1 MFTIQSLNQLQ
12 KINHAGRRP
21 PIPEQ
26 RPLLQCGMCPECRR
40 RPGTP
45 PAPRPLQLVAPQLTR
60 QSACDH
66 CESEILKKNKNNK
79 MFAQIRKFSY
89 YRKVQLDCA
98 PEIEVFYMFCLTD
111 VIQKI
116 ERDLSN
122 SM

>member
-1 MFTIQSLNQLQ
+1 
-12 KINHAGRRP
+12 
-21 PIPEQ
+21 
-26 RPLLQCGMCPECRR
+26 
-40 RPGTP
+40 
-45 PAPRPLQLVAPQLTR
+45 
-60 QSACDH
+60 
-66 CESEILKKNKNNK
+66 